1 MRYVSP
7 EETSELEQKS
17 SVWVT
22 TVDGNRYEI
31 KEPKVVSS
39 RLVGYVGQE
48 GYKEIDLSEIE
59 SLGIKEPDERKT
71 VILGV
76 VALTGAFLLI
86 WVLSDGNGEAEPC
99 ST

>member
-7 EETSELEQKS
+7 EEASELGQKS

-22 TVDGNRYEI
+22 MTNGTQLEI
-31 KEPKVVSS
+31 KDPKVEHS
-39 RLVGYVGQE
+39 RLVGYVDQE

-76 VALTGAFLLI
+76 IAVTGAFILV
-86 WVLSDGNGEAEPC
+86 WVLSSGDGDSEPC